1 MSCIYKYKGHTFN
14 SISELDDF
22 LIEKFGYESK
32 FGDLIFEKST
42 KFLRTKD
49 IIENK
54 ILKDSAKWE
63 LQILC

>member
-1 MSCIYKYKGHTFN
+1 MLMSCIYKYKGHTFN

-63 LQILC
+63 L

>member
-1 MSCIYKYKGHTFN
+1 MLMSCIYKYKGHTFN

-32 FGDLIFEKST
+32 FGDLIFEKEVKT
-42 KFLRTKD
+42 KLLRTKD

-63 LQILC
+63 L